1 MHNTG
6 SLGGA
11 YVFPWDDRM
20 NDTPRRW
27 KLVEWAAILPAH
39 HITAFKRF
47 HHVVVALV
55 TALEGFQDRQ
65 KFLREVIVLA
75 VLCYFDVGQVR
86 VHSRS
91 KIGGQG
97 PGRGC
102 PHQQVLAWPVHYWK
116 AHIQAQV
123 ADILVILRERFHVG
137 DAGGA
142 ARAPGHHNVSLV
154 DQASLV
160 APLQE

>member
-20 NDTPRRW
+20 NDTPCRR

-39 HITAFKRF
+39 HIAAFKRL

-65 KFLREVIVLA
+65 EFLREVVVLA
-75 VLCYFDVGQVR
+75 VLCYFDVWQVR
-86 VHSRS
+86 VHTPTN
-91 KIGGQG
+91 IGRQC

-102 PHQQVLAWPVHYWK
+102 PHPHVPPYPLPSFDSHLHAPV
-116 AHIQAQV
+116 AHIP
-123 ADILVILRERFHVG
+123 VI
-137 DAGGA
+137 
-142 ARAPGHHNVSLV
+142 P
-154 DQASLV
+154 
-160 APLQE
+160 

>member
-39 HITAFKRF
+39 HITAFKRL

-65 KFLREVIVLA
+65 ECLREVVVLA
-75 VLCYFDVGQVR
+75 VLCYFDVWQVR
-86 VHSRS
+86 VPNPPNLCAPSPSPRF
-91 KIGGQG
+91 
-97 PGRGC
+97 
-102 PHQQVLAWPVHYWK
+102 PHHHALPLP
-116 AHIQAQV
+116 AH
-123 ADILVILRERFHVG
+123 
-137 DAGGA
+137 
-142 ARAPGHHNVSLV
+142 
-154 DQASLV
+154 
-160 APLQE
+160 PLH